1 MSPPNIDRLVKLPTG
16 CGEQNLV
23 RTALN
28 WVVAEYLQAT
38 NQLTESKSSQINR
51 NLQVGMVFKSTNDN
65 KFI

>member
-28 WVVAEYLQAT
+28 WVVAKYLQAT